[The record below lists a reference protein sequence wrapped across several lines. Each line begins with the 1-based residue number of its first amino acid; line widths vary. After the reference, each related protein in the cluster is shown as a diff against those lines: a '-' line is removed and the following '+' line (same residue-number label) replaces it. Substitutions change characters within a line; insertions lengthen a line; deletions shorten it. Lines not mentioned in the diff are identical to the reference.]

1 MIIIMASATIANA
14 HIENWGKSAFLQKG
28 DESNFGGD
36 SLPPTTVSKIL
47 MFHILHVGRVSKSL
61 MPGNE

>member
-1 MIIIMASATIANA
+1 MIIIMASAAIANA

-36 SLPPTTVSKIL
+36 SPDDCLKNSNVPY
-47 MFHILHVGRVSKSL
+47 FACW
-61 MPGNE
+61 